1 LVLKTAVKEVVNLSL
16 DSPLAD
22 VPFLTASVAAAL
34 AKGCKLKTVSD
45 LLRHFPR
52 RYEDRRTFTSIMQ
65 TCPGG
70 MATISGKIV
79 AVENV
84 PTRSRMV
91 LTKVSVR
98 DKSGTAQL
106 VFFNQWYLK
115 KQMEKLIGKTVA
127 AYGKVQ
133 QSIVSRGIELT
144 DVEWEMLDDDETG
157 LSAGRIVPVYPG
169 TEGIS
174 QNRLRKIMWM
184 AVDTFATMMAENL
197 PGDVLARRE
206 LMELTTSYRQIH
218 FPDSD
223 SSRLAAERRFAFDQ
237 FFGLQLLLAARRRQL
252 KKLPGTSFSGTREAI
267 DDLSGAL
274 SFSMTAAQSRVV
286 DEVAT
291 DMALPLPMNRLVQG
305 DVGAGKTVIAMAAIL
320 IAVRNGYQASMM
332 APTEILA
339 EQHFL
344 TVHKTMER
352 LGVKVA
358 LLTGSSNPKQKPAL
372 LTDIASGTVD
382 VVIGTHALIQQEVV
396 FKKLGLAVVDEQHRF
411 GVLQRAALRDKGSYP
426 DILVMTATPIPRTLT
441 LTIYGDLDVSVI
453 DQLPPRRKP
462 IRTHWKQPFDRE
474 SIYERV
480 RKMVSEG
487 RQVYVVCALILESEK
502 LQARAATE
510 LALHLGKH
518 VFPEYNIGLM
528 HGQLTT
534 TEKED
539 VMELFR
545 EKKLHILVSTTVI
558 EVGIDIANASVIV
571 IEDAD
576 RFGLAQLHQLRGRVG
591 RGHDQSYCILIADPK
606 TEDGRARMKILE
618 STNDGFKVAEEDLKL
633 RGPGEFLGTRQSG
646 LELLPFVDILR
657 DVPLLD
663 DAREEASNLLFRDPT
678 LSLPEHIRLRQHLQR
693 QYKSMAAFA
702 GTN

>member
-1 LVLKTAVKEVVNLSL
+1 
-16 DSPLAD
+16 
-22 VPFLTASVAAAL
+22 
-34 AKGCKLKTVSD
+34 
-45 LLRHFPR
+45 
-52 RYEDRRTFTSIMQ
+52 
-65 TCPGG
+65 
-70 MATISGKIV
+70 
-79 AVENV
+79 
-84 PTRSRMV
+84 
-91 LTKVSVR
+91 
-98 DKSGTAQL
+98 
-106 VFFNQWYLK
+106 
-115 KQMEKLIGKTVA
+115 
-127 AYGKVQ
+127 
-133 QSIVSRGIELT
+133 
-144 DVEWEMLDDDETG
+144 
-157 LSAGRIVPVYPG
+157 
-169 TEGIS
+169 
-174 QNRLRKIMWM
+174 
-184 AVDTFATMMAENL
+184 
-197 PGDVLARRE
+197 
-206 LMELTTSYRQIH
+206 
-218 FPDSD
+218 
-223 SSRLAAERRFAFDQ
+223 
-237 FFGLQLLLAARRRQL
+237 
-252 KKLPGTSFSGTREAI
+252 
-267 DDLSGAL
+267 
-274 SFSMTAAQSRVV
+274 
-286 DEVAT
+286 
-291 DMALPLPMNRLVQG
+291 MNRLVQG